1 MLDRLVRA
9 AVSRNSFLDL
19 PAELLDT
26 TLDFI
31 CFTLALDDRSV
42 VLVDDHF
49 LREAEILKLYIF
61 QLDAELLRD
70 RLAPG

>member
-1 MLDRLVRA
+1 
-9 AVSRNSFLDL
+9 
-19 PAELLDT
+19 LLDT

-42 VLVDDHF
+42 VLVNDHF